1 MRRILLVLGLL
12 AAAVACTAAGATTNP
27 TGSIDVDKTVHGD
40 PDCEDDA
47 PCFVV
52 VVDCAD
58 QIDRRQ
64 VYDRTGHLIDGPS
77 TFHKIPVDSVCT
89 VIETVTGGATVTYDP
104 AGADTTGVVVTPED
118 PDSDVDQ
125 RVHVM
130 VTNTFCEKDE
140 DDCQPPPTTTVPT
153 TTSTTTTST
162 TSTTTTAP
170 PPPPTSS
177 TPPPTT
183 VPPPPTTDPC
193 EPPGY
198 DDCQPPPTT
207 VPPATTTEPPLSTIV
222 TVPPTEPPATTDPCE
237 DDDDRPGCAE
247 LARTGSDHLR
257 PWAAAGLI
265 LLTAG
270 AALVVVT
277 RKRVTG

>member
-1 MRRILLVLGLL
+1 MRRTLLVLGLL
-12 AAAVACTAAGATTNP
+12 VAAVVTTTAATTTETQ
-27 TGSIDVDKTVHGD
+27 TGSIDVDKDVDGD
-40 PDCEDDA
+40 PDCPDDE

-52 VVDCAD
+52 DIDCAD
-58 QIDRRQ
+58 QVTRRQ
-64 VYDRTGHLIDGPS
+64 VYDGTGHLIEGPS
-77 TFHKIPVDSVCT
+77 TFHRIPVDTVCK
-89 VIETVTGGATVTYDP
+89 VVETVTGGAVVTYDP
-104 AGADTTGVVVTPED
+104 VNADTVGVVITPED
-118 PDSDVDQ
+118 PDSDEDQ

-130 VTNTFCEKDE
+130 VTNTFCEH
-140 DDCQPPPTTTVPT
+140 DCQPPPTTTVPT
-153 TTSTTTTST
+153 TTSTTTTT
-162 TSTTTTAP
+162 TSTTAP

-177 TPPPTT
+177 IPPPTTVPPPPPTT

-198 DDCQPPPTT
+198 DDCGTTTTTDPTT
-207 VPPATTTEPPLSTIV
+207 TTTTEPPLSSIV
-222 TVPPTEPPATTDPCE
+222 TIPPTTAPGPPTTDP
-237 DDDDRPGCAE
+237 GE

-265 LLTAG
+265 ALTLG

>member
-12 AAAVACTAAGATTNP
+12 VAAVSFTTAAATETP

-40 PDCEDDA
+40 PDCPDDE

-52 VVDCAD
+52 VIDCAD

-64 VYDRTGHLIDGPS
+64 VYDRTGHLIEGPS
-77 TFHKIPVDSVCT
+77 TFHRIPTGTVCT
-89 VIETVTGGATVTYDP
+89 VVETVTGGATVTYDP
-104 AGADTTGVVVTPED
+104 VGADTAGVVVTPED

-130 VTNTFCEKDE
+130 VTNTFCKR
-140 DDCQPPPTTTVPT
+140 DCVPPPTTTVPT

-162 TSTTTTAP
+162 TTSTTAP

-177 TPPPTT
+177 IPPHTT
-183 VPPPPTTDPC
+183 VPPPPTTDPPTTTV
-193 EPPGY
+193 PPTT
-198 DDCQPPPTT
+198 DPTTTTTTAPPPPTT
-207 VPPATTTEPPLSTIV
+207 DPGPPPTTDPVTT
-222 TVPPTEPPATTDPCE
+222 TVPP
-237 DDDDRPGCAE
+237 E
-247 LARTGSDHLR
+247 LPRTGSDHLR

-265 LLTAG
+265 LATLG
-270 AALVVVT
+270 VALVVVT